1 MVRSVYLFS
10 MSPLPSC
17 LLAWSH
23 DPCMLVCT
31 SNCLSAGSPP
41 SVFISK
47 EESVA
52 LEGEKF
58 EVTCL
63 SINPTYLSHLTWTH
77 SKKRVRGYAHVCVC
91 ICMRVNMGICD

>member
-1 MVRSVYLFS
+1 

-23 DPCMLVCT
+23 DPCLLVCT
-31 SNCLSAGSPP
+31 STCLSAGRPP

-91 ICMRVNMGICD
+91 ICMRVNMGICG